1 MKQLRARILTSLLTI
16 VLCSAGSAYAQNPSV
31 IKVNIPFGFN
41 LGDKAFQPGEYSLVQ
56 PLQHFLV
63 LRNAR
68 GQAIAS
74 TFTNGVE
81 SSSSSAVSTLKFRS
95 VGGQYL
101 LTEVWQQDRSDGD
114 QLRYTNKKRQSY
126 VATHRLPEAYRTAEG
141 SQP

>member
-1 MKQLRARILTSLLTI
+1 MKQLAARILTSLLTI

-31 IKVNIPFGFN
+31 IKVNIPFGFS
-41 LGDKAFQPGEYSLVQ
+41 LGDKTFQPGEYSLVQ

-74 TFTNGVE
+74 TFTNGLE
-81 SSSSSAVSTLKFRS
+81 LSAAPVVSTLKFRS
-95 VGGQYL
+95 VGGQYV
-101 LTEVWQQDRSDGD
+101 LTEVWQQDRSDAD
-114 QLRYTNKKRQSY
+114 QLRYPGTKRQNY
-126 VATHRLPEAYRTAEG
+126 VATHRSAEAYRTAEG